1 MSRRV
6 GSGGVNWALL
16 NIYCSVCFVA
26 YRRTLLLDYKRKA
39 QNIGMESVSLSVCLS
54 VCPERHIDLSEGSIN
69 AISVRFGPGVHR
81 LMHLFWTKL

>member
-26 YRRTLLLDYKRKA
+26 YRRTRLLDYKRKA
-39 QNIGMESVSLSVCLS
+39 QNIGMESVSQSACLS
-54 VCPERHIDLSEGSIN
+54 VPKGISTYQREASTLSAYVLALVSTG
-69 AISVRFGPGVHR
+69 
-81 LMHLFWTKL
+81 